1 MQLTASAPFVV
12 TPVPCYIVVMNRPA
26 VERRLAAILAADMV
40 GYSRL
45 MEADETG
52 TLARLK
58 AHRLELIDPAIAK
71 NNGRLIKTAGDGML
85 VEFPSVADAV
95 ACAAEI
101 QRRMAARNS
110 DVAAEREIHFRI
122 GINLGDVISEDDDIF
137 GDGVNVAARLQ
148 ELAEPGGICVS
159 GAIRDQAGD
168 RLGVAFEDLG
178 EQSVKNLTRP
188 IRVFRVRLD
197 EPGTAAVPA
206 RAKAAR
212 PKTPMH
218 AVTDKPSIAVLPFL
232 NMSGEP
238 EQEFFADGLTED
250 IITELSRFRD
260 LFVISRNSAFV
271 YKNRAVRI
279 QEVAAEFGVQYV
291 VEGSVRKAGNRVR
304 VTVQLIDAES
314 DRHVWAERY
323 DRELEDLFA
332 IQDEVTAA
340 IVATLPGRVEAAT
353 HDRAERKPTDNM
365 AAYECVLA
373 GRVLHHRS
381 TREDNAAALAML
393 ERAIALDPKYAHA
406 HAWKGCVLGQAWVYG
421 WCADRDATFQRVAEE
436 LQIALALDENDSDV
450 HRILAALNLLRGD
463 HERSRYHQER
473 ALAPQSQQ
481 RPDRGAAG
489 RAADL
494 ARPAGGRHRMDQEG
508 DAPQPVPS
516 RALLEPSGAG
526 LFRGAALR
534 RGGRGVRPDQPA
546 RSHPPRVHG
555 RRLRADGRRGGRARP
570 RREVTSR
577 QPEFAVDAYLATLHY
592 KRESDRAHH
601 REGLL
606 KAGLTP

>member
-1 MQLTASAPFVV
+1 MLPFV
-12 TPVPCYIVVMNRPA
+12 
-26 VERRLAAILAADMV
+26 
-40 GYSRL
+40 
-45 MEADETG
+45 
-52 TLARLK
+52 
-58 AHRLELIDPAIAK
+58 
-71 NNGRLIKTAGDGML
+71 
-85 VEFPSVADAV
+85 
-95 ACAAEI
+95 
-101 QRRMAARNS
+101 
-110 DVAAEREIHFRI
+110 
-122 GINLGDVISEDDDIF
+122 
-137 GDGVNVAARLQ
+137 
-148 ELAEPGGICVS
+148 
-159 GAIRDQAGD
+159 
-168 RLGVAFEDLG
+168 
-178 EQSVKNLTRP
+178 
-188 IRVFRVRLD
+188 
-197 EPGTAAVPA
+197 
-206 RAKAAR
+206 
-212 PKTPMH
+212 
-218 AVTDKPSIAVLPFL
+218 

-238 EQEFFADGLTED
+238 DQEFFADGLTED
-250 IITELSRFRD
+250 IITELSRFRG

-271 YKNRAVRI
+271 YKGSAVRI

-323 DRELEDLFA
+323 DRELEDMFA

-353 HDRAERKPTDNM
+353 HDRAERKTPDNM

-406 HAWKGCVLGQAWVYG
+406 HAWKGCVLGQAWVHG

-473 ALAPQSQQ
+473 ALGLNPNNDLIVVQQ
-481 RPDRGAAG
+481 GELLTWFGRPEEGIEWIRKAMRLNPYHPERYWSHLGRAYFVAQRYAEAVEAFARISRPDHTHHAFMAAACAQMG
-489 RAADL
+489 DEVAAQ
-494 ARPAGGRHRMDQEG
+494 AHA
-508 DAPQPVPS
+508 
-516 RALLEPSGAG
+516 
-526 LFRGAALR
+526 
-534 RGGRGVRPDQPA
+534 
-546 RSHPPRVHG
+546 
-555 RRLRADGRRGGRARP
+555 
-570 RREVTSR
+570 REVTSR
-577 QPEFAVDAYLATLHY
+577 QPEFAVDAYLGTLHY
-592 KRESDRAHH
+592 KRDSDRAHH